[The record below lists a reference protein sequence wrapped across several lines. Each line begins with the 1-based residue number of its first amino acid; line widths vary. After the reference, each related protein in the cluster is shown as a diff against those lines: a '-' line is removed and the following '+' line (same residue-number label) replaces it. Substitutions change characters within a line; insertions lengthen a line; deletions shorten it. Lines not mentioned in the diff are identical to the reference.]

1 MNKDN
6 YRISTKRDEIIKILN
21 LKFKENQEFTV
32 WQKDSK
38 TNERL
43 FITEAKLSSLDS
55 TDGLFSIVLTNE
67 HGKVLFQQN
76 LDTYFLLKGEDF
88 VFKTKLSRDQEKN
101 AISFQAPRE
110 VRLEEMRTAPRKYFQ
125 ESECVNI
132 NVTFLNKDND
142 NEKVRASCKLFNIS
156 NGGVCIIISKETLS
170 EINLKKEIVLE
181 GLNFFLQLEN
191 IKKAIVRN
199 ARIHNKKTIKSDET
213 FAIGLEFQ
221 S

>member
-6 YRISTKRDEIIKILN
+6 FRISTKRDEILKILN
-21 LKFKENQEFTV
+21 LKFKEHQEFTV
-32 WQKDSK
+32 WQKDLK

-43 FITEAKLSSLDS
+43 FVTEARLSSLDS
-55 TDGLFSIVLTNE
+55 VDGLFSIILIDE
-67 HGKVLFQQN
+67 HETISFKDN

-88 VFKTKLSRDQEKN
+88 VFKTKLSQDQKKG

-110 VRLEEMRTAPRKYFQ
+110 VRLEEMRSAPRKYF
-125 ESECVNI
+125 EDNECANI
-132 NVTFLNKDND
+132 NVTFLNKDNE
-142 NEKVRASCKLFNIS
+142 NEKVRANCKLFNIS

-170 EINLKKEIVLE
+170 EINLKKEIILE
-181 GLNFFLQLEN
+181 GLNFFHEVEST
-191 IKKAIVRN
+191 KKAIVRN